1 MSPPVSVPHGKMMRE
16 DGFRNST
23 YPWTH
28 RRDWVCQKDLN
39 TWKRTN
45 KSDLTSGDPHHLT
58 QILAFNLTYSVM
70 FGDIL
75 AGILSGVLFD
85 MFWHFIWHILL
96 PIWDIFW
103 KHILAFYLTVYSY
116 RTCCLIL
123 PAIYSD
129 IVFWHFICQPIWH
142 SGFWYHS
149 YSHIWH
155 IDNYTILTLAKET
168 ICHFITISTFDLTF
182 DLPF

>member
-28 RRDWVCQKDLN
+28 KRDWVCQKDPN

-103 KHILAFYLTVYSY
+103 KHILAFYLTVYS
-116 RTCCLIL
+116 TGHVVWFCL
-123 PAIYSD
+123 PY
-129 IVFWHFICQPIWH
+129 
-142 SGFWYHS
+142 
-149 YSHIWH
+149 
-155 IDNYTILTLAKET
+155 ILTLFSDISSASLFD
-168 ICHFITISTFDLTF
+168 ILAFGITAILTY
-182 DLPF
+182 DI